1 MAEKSVTDKII
12 EQLIMPEDQKKGE
25 ITLDIYKKYIDLNGG
40 WVFITLVLISMSMW
54 LGLSSFAN
62 IWMEKWC

>member
-1 MAEKSVTDKII
+1 VAEKSVTDKII